1 MVKSKHSA
9 PDRVMKLDLYPERD
23 KITWIHYLTPCGYI
37 HEVCHK
43 VQFVPSLCDQ
53 ALFGV
58 LSLTDCVNF
67 SLLLCCQNLGGLVL
81 LLERFLHFQL
91 GPQPLESLQV
101 ASYLHPHH
109 WPDSLESL
117 HLLDGKLSLHFL
129 WLQFRPKISN
139 KNYMMWWLHWRCGG
153 YIGSSPDFWGRG
165 PRFESGFSHSDPGAL
180 QDHCVVL

>member
-9 PDRVMKLDLYPERD
+9 PDRVMKLDSYPERD

-81 LLERFLHFQL
+81 LLGRFLHFQF

-101 ASYLHPHH
+101 ATYIPITDLSA
-109 WPDSLESL
+109 
-117 HLLDGKLSLHFL
+117 LSLS
-129 WLQFRPKISN
+129 ISSTAN
-139 KNYMMWWLHWRCGG
+139 CRS
-153 YIGSSPDFWGRG
+153 I
-165 PRFESGFSHSDPGAL
+165 FSDSNSDL
-180 QDHCVVL
+180 K